1 VETIPEPPRLVKVVD
16 LARDAD
22 VGQDTIFRL
31 IRAKKLPYVKVGRH
45 VRIPREAAEAL
56 LNGTL

>member
-1 VETIPEPPRLVKVVD
+1 MNADRAWLGVAD

-22 VGQDTIFRL
+22 VHQDTIFRL
-31 IRAKKLPYVKVGRH
+31 IRSGKLPMVKVGRH

-56 LNGTL
+56 LAGRPL